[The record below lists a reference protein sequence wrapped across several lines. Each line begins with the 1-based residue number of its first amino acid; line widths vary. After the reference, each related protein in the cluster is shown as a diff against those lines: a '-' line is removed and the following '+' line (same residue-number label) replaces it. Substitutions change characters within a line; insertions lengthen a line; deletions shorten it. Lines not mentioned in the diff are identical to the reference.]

1 MVQGHARHDDL
12 TEGYAMDLRPKELDF
27 TLGGA
32 TYALRCNFAVLADV
46 DYIYGGVKNALN
58 AGSFYCAL
66 TFLTAMI
73 NDANRRD
80 GSKTRYTTAQ
90 VSAMLE
96 ADYNGTAVELVNDVN
111 ALVFAAVLGSKA
123 ADDNTDDPAEAAEED
138 TPKN

>member
-1 MVQGHARHDDL
+1 
-12 TEGYAMDLRPKELDF
+12 MDMRPKELEF
-27 TLGGA
+27 TLGGE
-32 TYALRCNFAVLADV
+32 TYGLRCNFAVLADV

-73 NDANRRD
+73 NDANRRG

-96 ADYNGTAVELVNDVN
+96 EDYTGTAVELVNEVN
-111 ALVFAAVLGSKA
+111 KLVLAAVAGSK
-123 ADDNTDDPAEAAEED
+123 TTSAEAAADGEEED
-138 TPKN
+138 TQKN

>member
-1 MVQGHARHDDL
+1 
-12 TEGYAMDLRPKELDF
+12 MDLRPRELDF
-27 TLGGA
+27 TLGGE
-32 TYALRCNFAVLADV
+32 TYGLRCNFAVLADV

-80 GSKTRYTTAQ
+80 GSETRYTTAQ

-96 ADYNGTAVELVNDVN
+96 ADYHGTAVELVNDVN
-111 ALVFAAVLGSKA
+111 ALVFAAVLGSKVA
-123 ADDNTDDPAEAAEED
+123 DNTDDPAAEAEED
-138 TPKN
+138 APKN

>member
-1 MVQGHARHDDL
+1 
-12 TEGYAMDLRPKELDF
+12 MDLRPKELDF
-27 TLGGA
+27 TLGGE
-32 TYALRCNFAVLADV
+32 TYGLRCNFAVLADV

-73 NDANRRD
+73 NDANRRG

-111 ALVFAAVLGSKA
+111 ALVFAAVLGSKT
-123 ADDNTDDPAEAAEED
+123 ADDNTDDPAAEAD

>member
-1 MVQGHARHDDL
+1 
-12 TEGYAMDLRPKELDF
+12 MDMRPKELEF
-27 TLGGA
+27 TLGGE
-32 TYALRCNFAVLADV
+32 TYGLRCNFAVLADV
-46 DYIYGGVKNALN
+46 DYVYGGVKNALN

-73 NDANRRD
+73 NDANRRG

-96 ADYNGTAVELVNDVN
+96 ADYHGTAVELVNDVN
-111 ALVFAAVLGSKA
+111 ALVFAAVLGSKT
-123 ADDNTDDPAEAAEED
+123 ADDNTDDPAAEED

>member
-1 MVQGHARHDDL
+1 
-12 TEGYAMDLRPKELDF
+12 MDLRPKELDF
-27 TLGGA
+27 TLGGE

-46 DYIYGGVKNALN
+46 DYVYGGVKNALN

-66 TFLTAMI
+66 TFLTAML

-90 VSAMLE
+90 VSSMLE
-96 ADYNGTAVELVNDVN
+96 ADYPGTAVELVNDVN

>member
-1 MVQGHARHDDL
+1 
-12 TEGYAMDLRPKELDF
+12 MDMRPKELEF
-27 TLGGA
+27 ALGGE
-32 TYALRCNFAVLADV
+32 TYGLRCNFAVLADV

-73 NDANRRD
+73 NDANRRG

-96 ADYNGTAVELVNDVN
+96 ENYTGTAVELANEVNTI
-111 ALVFAAVLGSKA
+111 VFAAVSGDA
-123 ADDNTDDPAEAAEED
+123 AAGAEAADVGEEED
-138 TPKN
+138 TQKN

>member
-1 MVQGHARHDDL
+1 
-12 TEGYAMDLRPKELDF
+12 MDLRPKELDF
-27 TLGGA
+27 TRGGES
-32 TYALRCNFAVLADV
+32 YALRCNLAVLADV
-46 DYIYGGVKNALN
+46 DYVYGGVKNALN

-96 ADYNGTAVELVNDVN
+96 ADYHGTAVELVNDVN
-111 ALVFAAVLGSKA
+111 ALVFAAVLGSKT
-123 ADDNTDDPAEAAEED
+123 ADDNTAAPAEEAEAD

>member
-1 MVQGHARHDDL
+1 
-12 TEGYAMDLRPKELDF
+12 MDLRPKELDF
-27 TLGGA
+27 TLGGE

-66 TFLTAMI
+66 TFLTAML

-96 ADYNGTAVELVNDVN
+96 ADYHGTAVELVNDVN
-111 ALVFAAVLGSKA
+111 ALVFAAVLGNKA
-123 ADDNTDDPAEAAEED
+123 AADNTDDPAAEAEED
-138 TPKN
+138 TLKN

>member
-1 MVQGHARHDDL
+1 
-12 TEGYAMDLRPKELDF
+12 MDMRPKELEF
-27 TLGGA
+27 TLGGE
-32 TYALRCNFAVLADV
+32 TYGLRCNFAVLADV

-73 NDANRRD
+73 NDANRRG
-80 GSKTRYTTAQ
+80 GSETRYTTAQ

-111 ALVFAAVLGSKA
+111 ALVFAAVLGSKT
-123 ADDNTDDPAEAAEED
+123 ADDNTDDPAAEAEED

>member
-1 MVQGHARHDDL
+1 
-12 TEGYAMDLRPKELDF
+12 MDMRPKELEF
-27 TLGGA
+27 TLGGE
-32 TYALRCNFAVLADV
+32 TYGLRCNFAVLADV

-73 NDANRRD
+73 NDANRRG

-111 ALVFAAVLGSKA
+111 ALVFAAVLGSKT
-123 ADDNTDDPAEAAEED
+123 ADDNTDDPAAEAEED

>member
-1 MVQGHARHDDL
+1 
-12 TEGYAMDLRPKELDF
+12 MDLRPKELDF
-27 TLGGA
+27 TFGGA

-66 TFLTAMI
+66 TFLTAML
-73 NDANRRD
+73 NDAHRRD

-96 ADYNGTAVELVNDVN
+96 ADYNGTAVELVNDIN

-123 ADDNTDDPAEAAEED
+123 VDDNTDDSAAEAEED

>member
-1 MVQGHARHDDL
+1 
-12 TEGYAMDLRPKELDF
+12 MDLRPKELEF
-27 TLGGA
+27 ALGGE
-32 TYALRCNFAVLADV
+32 TYGLRCNFAVLADV

-73 NDANRRD
+73 NDANRRG

-96 ADYNGTAVELVNDVN
+96 EDYTGTAVELVNEVN
-111 ALVFAAVLGSKA
+111 TIVFAAVAGGKPTSTE
-123 ADDNTDDPAEAAEED
+123 ADDGEKED
-138 TPKN
+138 TQKN

>member
-1 MVQGHARHDDL
+1 
-12 TEGYAMDLRPKELDF
+12 MDLRPKELEF
-27 TLGGA
+27 ALGGE
-32 TYALRCNFAVLADV
+32 TYGLRCNFAVLADV

-73 NDANRRD
+73 NDANRRG

-96 ADYNGTAVELVNDVN
+96 ADYHGTAVELVNDVN
-111 ALVFAAVLGSKA
+111 ALVFAAVLGSKV
-123 ADDNTDDPAEAAEED
+123 ADNADDPAAEAEED

>member
-1 MVQGHARHDDL
+1 
-12 TEGYAMDLRPKELDF
+12 MDLRPKELDF
-27 TLGGA
+27 PLGGE
-32 TYALRCNFAVLADV
+32 TYVLRCNFAVLADV
-46 DYIYGGVKNALN
+46 DYVYGGVKNALN

-66 TFLTAMI
+66 TFLTAML

-80 GSKTRYTTAQ
+80 GNKTRYTTAQ

-96 ADYNGTAVELVNDVN
+96 ADYHGTAVELVNDVN

-123 ADDNTDDPAEAAEED
+123 ADGNTDDPAAEAEED

>member
-1 MVQGHARHDDL
+1 
-12 TEGYAMDLRPKELDF
+12 MDLRPKELDF

-46 DYIYGGVKNALN
+46 DYVYGGVKNALN

-96 ADYNGTAVELVNDVN
+96 ADYNGTAVELVNDIN
-111 ALVFAAVLGSKA
+111 ALVFAAVLGSKT

>member
-1 MVQGHARHDDL
+1 
-12 TEGYAMDLRPKELDF
+12 MDLRPKELDF

-46 DYIYGGVKNALN
+46 DYVYGGVKNALN

-66 TFLTAMI
+66 TFLTAML
-73 NDANRRD
+73 NDAHRRD

-96 ADYNGTAVELVNDVN
+96 ADYNGTAVELVNDIN

-123 ADDNTDDPAEAAEED
+123 AADTTDDPAAEAEED

>member
-1 MVQGHARHDDL
+1 
-12 TEGYAMDLRPKELDF
+12 MDMRPKELEF
-27 TLGGA
+27 ALGGE
-32 TYALRCNFAVLADV
+32 TYGLRCNFAVLADV

-73 NDANRRD
+73 NDANRRG

-96 ADYNGTAVELVNDVN
+96 ADYHGTAVELVNDVN
-111 ALVFAAVLGSKA
+111 VLVFAAVLGSKT
-123 ADDNTDDPAEAAEED
+123 ADDNTDDPAAEED
-138 TPKN
+138 TQKN

>member
-1 MVQGHARHDDL
+1 
-12 TEGYAMDLRPKELDF
+12 MDMRPKELEF
-27 TLGGA
+27 TLGGE
-32 TYALRCNFAVLADV
+32 TYGLRCNFAVLADV

-73 NDANRRD
+73 NDANRRG

-96 ADYNGTAVELVNDVN
+96 EDYHGTAVELVNDVN
-111 ALVFAAVLGSKA
+111 ALVFAAVLGSKT
-123 ADDNTDDPAEAAEED
+123 ADDNTDDPAAEAEED

>member
-1 MVQGHARHDDL
+1 
-12 TEGYAMDLRPKELDF
+12 MDMRPKELEF
-27 TLGGA
+27 TLGGE
-32 TYALRCNFAVLADV
+32 TYGLRCNFAVLADV

-73 NDANRRD
+73 NDANRRG

-96 ADYNGTAVELVNDVN
+96 ADYHGTAVELVNDVN
-111 ALVFAAVLGSKA
+111 ALVFAAVLGSKT
-123 ADDNTDDPAEAAEED
+123 ADDNTDDPAAEAEED
-138 TPKN
+138 TQKN

>member
-1 MVQGHARHDDL
+1 
-12 TEGYAMDLRPKELDF
+12 MDLRPKELDF
-27 TLGGA
+27 ALGGE
-32 TYALRCNFAVLADV
+32 TYALRCNFSVLADV
-46 DYIYGGVKNALN
+46 DYVYGGVKNALN

-66 TFLTAMI
+66 TFLTAML

-96 ADYNGTAVELVNDVN
+96 ADYHGTAVELVNDVN

-123 ADDNTDDPAEAAEED
+123 ADDNTNDPAAEAEED
-138 TPKN
+138 APKN

>member
-1 MVQGHARHDDL
+1 
-12 TEGYAMDLRPKELDF
+12 MDLRPKELDF
-27 TLGGA
+27 SLGGE
-32 TYALRCNFAVLADV
+32 TYVLRCNFAVLADV
-46 DYIYGGVKNALN
+46 DYVYGGVQNALN

-96 ADYNGTAVELVNDVN
+96 ADYHGTAVELANDIN
-111 ALVFAAVLGSKA
+111 EIVFAAISGGKPAKKQA
-123 ADDNTDDPAEAAEED
+123 ADDNTDDPAAEAEED

>member
-1 MVQGHARHDDL
+1 
-12 TEGYAMDLRPKELDF
+12 MDMRPKELEF
-27 TLGGA
+27 TLGGE
-32 TYALRCNFAVLADV
+32 TYGLRCNFAVLADV

-66 TFLTAMI
+66 TFLTAML
-73 NDANRRD
+73 NDAHRRD

-96 ADYNGTAVELVNDVN
+96 ADYNGTAVELVNDIN
-111 ALVFAAVLGSKA
+111 AFVFAAVLGSKA

>member
-1 MVQGHARHDDL
+1 
-12 TEGYAMDLRPKELDF
+12 MDLRPKELDF
-27 TLGGA
+27 TLGGEI
-32 TYALRCNFAVLADV
+32 YALRCNFAVLADV
-46 DYIYGGVKNALN
+46 DYVYGGVNNALN

-90 VSAMLE
+90 VSTMLE
-96 ADYNGTAVELVNDVN
+96 ADYHGTAVELVNDVN

-123 ADDNTDDPAEAAEED
+123 ADDNTDDPAEAEED

>member
-1 MVQGHARHDDL
+1 
-12 TEGYAMDLRPKELDF
+12 MDLRPRELDF
-27 TLGGA
+27 TLGGE
-32 TYALRCNFAVLADV
+32 TYGLRCNFAVLADV

-80 GSKTRYTTAQ
+80 GSNTRYTTAQ

-96 ADYNGTAVELVNDVN
+96 ADYHGTAVELVNDVN

-123 ADDNTDDPAEAAEED
+123 AADSTDDPAAEAEED
-138 TPKN
+138 APKN

>member
-1 MVQGHARHDDL
+1 
-12 TEGYAMDLRPKELDF
+12 MDLRPKELDF
-27 TLGGA
+27 TLGGE

-46 DYIYGGVKNALN
+46 DYVYGGVKNALN

-96 ADYNGTAVELVNDVN
+96 ADYHGTAVELVNDIN

-123 ADDNTDDPAEAAEED
+123 DDDTTDDPAAEAEED

>member
-1 MVQGHARHDDL
+1 
-12 TEGYAMDLRPKELDF
+12 MDLRPKELNF
-27 TLGGA
+27 ALGGE

-73 NDANRRD
+73 NDAYRRD

-123 ADDNTDDPAEAAEED
+123 ADDDTDDPAEAAEED

>member
-1 MVQGHARHDDL
+1 
-12 TEGYAMDLRPKELDF
+12 MDLRPKELDF
-27 TLGGA
+27 TLGGE

-46 DYIYGGVKNALN
+46 DYVYGGVQNALN

-73 NDANRRD
+73 NDAHRRD

-96 ADYNGTAVELVNDVN
+96 ADYHGTAVELVNDIN
-111 ALVFAAVLGSKA
+111 KIVFSAISGGKTASKA
-123 ADDNTDDPAEAAEED
+123 DDDNTDDPAEEAD

>member
-1 MVQGHARHDDL
+1 
-12 TEGYAMDLRPKELDF
+12 MDLRPKELDF
-27 TLGGA
+27 ALGGE

-46 DYIYGGVKNALN
+46 DYVYGGVKNALN
-58 AGSFYCAL
+58 AGSFFCAL
-66 TFLTAMI
+66 TFLTAML

-96 ADYNGTAVELVNDVN
+96 ADYHGTAVELVNDVN
-111 ALVFAAVLGSKA
+111 ALVFSAVLGSKA
-123 ADDNTDDPAEAAEED
+123 AADTIDDPAEEAEED

>member
-1 MVQGHARHDDL
+1 
-12 TEGYAMDLRPKELDF
+12 MDMRPKELEF
-27 TLGGA
+27 TLGGE
-32 TYALRCNFAVLADV
+32 TYGLRCNFAVLADV

-73 NDANRRD
+73 NDANRRG

-96 ADYNGTAVELVNDVN
+96 EDYTGTAVELVNDVN
-111 ALVFAAVLGSKA
+111 ALVFAAVLGSKT
-123 ADDNTDDPAEAAEED
+123 ADDNTDDPAAEAEED
-138 TPKN
+138 TQKN

>member
-1 MVQGHARHDDL
+1 
-12 TEGYAMDLRPKELDF
+12 MDMRPKELEF
-27 TLGGA
+27 TLGGE
-32 TYALRCNFAVLADV
+32 TYGLRCNFAVLADV

-73 NDANRRD
+73 NDANRRG

-111 ALVFAAVLGSKA
+111 ALVFAAVLGSKT
-123 ADDNTDDPAEAAEED
+123 ADDNTDDPAAEAEED
-138 TPKN
+138 TQKN

>member
-1 MVQGHARHDDL
+1 
-12 TEGYAMDLRPKELDF
+12 MDLRPKELDF
-27 TLGGA
+27 TLGGE

-46 DYIYGGVKNALN
+46 DYVYGGVQNALN

-66 TFLTAMI
+66 TFLTAML
-73 NDANRRD
+73 NDAHRRD

-96 ADYNGTAVELVNDVN
+96 ADYNGTAVGLVNDVN
-111 ALVFAAVLGSKA
+111 KIVFAAISGSNMGNKA
-123 ADDNTDDPAEAAEED
+123 TDNTDDPAEEAEED